1 MPKINRIDSLTLQ
14 CEDEGDTFCVYY
26 TNRGEPFREGI
37 NIGIQNNDFDKSVD
51 IMLND
56 IEAIELRDV
65 LVKLYP
71 LTEEK

>member
-1 MPKINRIDSLTLQ
+1 MPKINRNTSLTLR
-14 CEDEGDTFCVYY
+14 CEDEGDTFYVCY

-37 NIGIQNNDFDKSVD
+37 NIGIQNNNFDKSVD

-56 IEAIELRDV
+56 EEAIELRDV

-71 LTEEK
+71 LTEER